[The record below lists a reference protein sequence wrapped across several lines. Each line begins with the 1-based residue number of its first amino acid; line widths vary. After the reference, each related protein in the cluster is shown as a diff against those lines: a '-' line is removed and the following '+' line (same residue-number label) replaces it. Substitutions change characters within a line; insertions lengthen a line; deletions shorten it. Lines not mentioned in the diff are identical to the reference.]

1 MHRRLSMDEIVNAI
15 CLHMA
20 MRRQVQPSDVEVELN
35 WDEQYGFTAEVWIS
49 GRQQYLVEA
58 NMLEAIEQYVNRE
71 YGQRVF
77 RHQIKLDVDDE
88 MWADIHTD
96 M

>member
-1 MHRRLSMDEIVNAI
+1 MSLTISMDEFVNAI

-35 WDEQYGFTAEVWIS
+35 WDEEDGYSAQVWVR
-49 GRQQYLVEA
+49 GQRQTLLES
-58 NMLEAIEQYVNRE
+58 NMLEALEQYIYNT

-77 RHQIKLDVDDE
+77 RSQIQLHVDDE
-88 MWADIHTD
+88 MWAEVHN
-96 M
+96 